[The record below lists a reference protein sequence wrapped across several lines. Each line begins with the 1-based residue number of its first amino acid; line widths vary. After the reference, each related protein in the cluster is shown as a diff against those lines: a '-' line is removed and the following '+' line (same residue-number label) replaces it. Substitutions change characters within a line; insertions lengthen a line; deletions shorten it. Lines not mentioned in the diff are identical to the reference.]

1 MLHSPE
7 HKTVAVLK
15 KSISIF
21 LSRTFCGLNRCHY
34 QIKFRLLITP
44 STSTALA
51 FTHHSNI
58 YQVLLVSP
66 MQTKKFVLLD
76 IDYVTRN
83 QEPVIR
89 LFGKLMGENEE
100 GHIIAL
106 DKSFKPYIYIIPS
119 DPNPI
124 TNCIHELS
132 QLKLLSVEKV
142 SRNDMGQRKE
152 VLKVTFKHPRD
163 IPKLREK
170 ILKLPSVGEIREH
183 DIPFYRRYLIDKGLF
198 PLNVVEVTGNV
209 LNPAQSSR
217 RSQASRELK
226 GLRVLNGHG
235 SRELKGSDCSPGTQG
250 PNEESENNRTP
261 KTCIFQMENPPKPQ
275 DSSLP
280 ELKFLSFD
288 IEVYNPRGMPQ
299 SDLDPIIMI
308 SFSSNHGFRKV
319 LSTKNPLDSSSP
331 HGIPLDFV
339 EVVSDEKE
347 LLGKFVETVESE
359 NPDIILGYN
368 SDSFDLPYIRDRA
381 AKLGVPLKLG
391 IDGSPPKFTRTGFTN
406 SAMIRGRIHIDLYF
420 NIRRYMHL
428 ARHTLEHVY
437 LELFGETK
445 LDIPG
450 DEIHIYWDE
459 GGRRLETLFHYSL
472 DDAVAVTRIGERM
485 IPLSTELTRIV
496 GQPLF
501 DVSRMASGRLV
512 EWYLIRKSFQYQ
524 NLVPNKPSPSEV
536 THRED
541 IHVVGGYVKEPVKGL
556 HENIVY
562 FDFRSLYPSIIISK
576 NISPD
581 SFTDK
586 QELNR
591 DNYHVSPE
599 SGYKFR
605 KEPVGFIPSA
615 IGQILQDRV
624 KIKSQMEESKD
635 DCQLQILNAQQEALK
650 RLANTFY
657 GLYNHSTFR
666 WYSLQCSESI
676 TAWGRDF
683 LKTTMA
689 DSEKQGFK
697 PVYADTDG
705 FFATYVGTMDERT
718 KPTEYQVG

>member
-1 MLHSPE
+1 
-7 HKTVAVLK
+7 
-15 KSISIF
+15 
-21 LSRTFCGLNRCHY
+21 
-34 QIKFRLLITP
+34 
-44 STSTALA
+44 
-51 FTHHSNI
+51 
-58 YQVLLVSP
+58 

-100 GHIIAL
+100 GHIIVL
-106 DKSFKPYIYIIPS
+106 DKSFKPYIYVIPS
-119 DPNPI
+119 DPHCI
-124 TNCIHELS
+124 TDCTHELS
-132 QLKLLSVEKV
+132 ELKLISVEV
-142 SRNDMGQRKE
+142 VPRNDMGEHKE

-170 ILKLPSVGEIREH
+170 ILNLPSVKEIREH

-198 PLNVVEVTGNV
+198 PLNVVEVQGKV
-209 LNPAQSSR
+209 LNSAQSSR
-217 RSQASRELK
+217 RSQ
-226 GLRVLNGHG
+226 GLNGHE
-235 SRELKGSDCSPGTQG
+235 SQG
-250 PNEESENNRTP
+250 ATEGSENNRTP
-261 KTCIFQMENPPKPQ
+261 KPCLFQMENPPKPM

-280 ELKFLSFD
+280 EFKFLSFD

-299 SDLDPIIMI
+299 SDLDPIILI
-308 SFSSNHGFRKV
+308 SFSSNQGFRKV
-319 LSTKNPLDSSSP
+319 LSTKNPPDSSDPNGS
-331 HGIPLDFV
+331 PLDFV
-339 EVVSDEKE
+339 ELVDDEKE
-347 LLGKFVETVESE
+347 LLEKFVETVESE

-406 SAMIRGRIHIDLYF
+406 SAMIKGRIHIDLYF
-420 NIRRYMHL
+420 NVRRYMHL

-437 LELFGETK
+437 LELCGDKK

-472 DDAVAVTRIGERM
+472 HDAVAVTRIGERM

-536 THRED
+536 TQRED

-556 HENIVY
+556 HENIIY

-581 SFTDK
+581 SFTYEK
-586 QELNR
+586 EPKGKNC
-591 DNYHVSPE
+591 HVSPE
-599 SGYKFR
+599 DGYKFH

-615 IGQILQDRV
+615 IGQILQDRIR
-624 KIKSQMEESKD
+624 IKSLMKQSTD
-635 DCQLQILNAQQEALK
+635 HRQRQVLNAQQEALK

-683 LKTTMA
+683 LKKTMDDA
-689 DSEKQGFK
+689 EKQGFK

-705 FFATYVGTMDERT
+705 FFATYLGPIDEET
-718 KPTEYQVG
+718 N

>member
-1 MLHSPE
+1 
-7 HKTVAVLK
+7 
-15 KSISIF
+15 
-21 LSRTFCGLNRCHY
+21 
-34 QIKFRLLITP
+34 
-44 STSTALA
+44 
-51 FTHHSNI
+51 
-58 YQVLLVSP
+58 

-119 DPNPI
+119 DPNFI
-124 TNCIHELS
+124 TDCIQDLS

-142 SRNDMGQRKE
+142 SRNDMGEWKE

-170 ILKLPSVGEIREH
+170 ILKLSSVGEIREH

-198 PLNVVEVTGNV
+198 PLNVVEVTGKV

-217 RSQASRELK
+217 KSQASQASQASQELK
-226 GLRVLNGHG
+226 GLHG
-235 SRELKGSDCSPGTQG
+235 SQGTQG

-288 IEVYNPRGMPQ
+288 IEVYNPRGRPQ
-299 SDLDPIIMI
+299 SDLDPIIII
-308 SFSSNHGFRKV
+308 SFSSNQGFRKV
-319 LSTKNPLDSSSP
+319 LSTKNPPDSSDPQESP
-331 HGIPLDFV
+331 LNFV

-347 LLGKFVETVESE
+347 LLEKFVETVGSE
-359 NPDIILGYN
+359 NPDIIMGYN
-368 SDSFDLPYIRDRA
+368 SDSFDFPYIRDRA

-391 IDGSPPKFTRTGFTN
+391 IDGSPPRFTRTGFTN
-406 SAMIRGRIHIDLYF
+406 SAMIKGRAHIDLYF

-428 ARHTLEHVY
+428 TRHTLEHVY
-437 LELFGETK
+437 LELFGEMK

-501 DVSRMASGRLV
+501 DVSRMASGRMV

-524 NLVPNKPSPSEV
+524 YLVPNKPSPSEV
-536 THRED
+536 THREA

-586 QELNR
+586 QELNG

-624 KIKSQMEESKD
+624 KIKSKMDESKD
-635 DCQLQILNAQQEALK
+635 DWQIQVLNAQQEALK

-683 LKTTMA
+683 LKTTMDDA
-689 DSEKQGFK
+689 EKQGFK

-705 FFATYVGTMDERT
+705 FFATHIGSIDE
-718 KPTEYQVG
+718 EN

>member
-1 MLHSPE
+1 
-7 HKTVAVLK
+7 
-15 KSISIF
+15 
-21 LSRTFCGLNRCHY
+21 
-34 QIKFRLLITP
+34 
-44 STSTALA
+44 
-51 FTHHSNI
+51 
-58 YQVLLVSP
+58 

-89 LFGKLMGENEE
+89 LFGKLVGENEE
-100 GHIIAL
+100 GHIIAR
-106 DKSFKPYIYIIPS
+106 DKSFKPYIYVIPS
-119 DPNPI
+119 DPHRV
-124 TNCIHELS
+124 TDCIHELNE
-132 QLKLLSVEKV
+132 LKLISVEKV

-198 PLNVVEVTGNV
+198 PLKVVEVQGTV
-209 LNPAQSSR
+209 LNPAQSSQ
-217 RSQASRELK
+217 RSQASPEFK
-226 GLRVLNGHG
+226 GLQVLNGHG
-235 SRELKGSDCSPGTQG
+235 SPESKGLHESQEINGHKSQELKGSHGSQGTPGPTEG
-250 PNEESENNRTP
+250 SENNRTP
-261 KTCIFQMENPPKPQ
+261 KPCIFQMENHPQ
-275 DSSLP
+275 PLDSSLP
-280 ELKFLSFD
+280 EFTVLSFD

-299 SDLDPIIMI
+299 SDLDPIIII
-308 SFSSNHGFRKV
+308 SFSSNQGFRKV
-319 LSTKNPLDSSSP
+319 LSTKNPPDSSNHQESS
-331 HGIPLDFV
+331 LDFV

-347 LLGKFVETVESE
+347 LLEKFVETVESE

-391 IDGSPPKFTRTGFTN
+391 IDGSPLRFTRTGFTN
-406 SAMIRGRIHIDLYF
+406 SAMIKGRVHIDLYF

-437 LELFGETK
+437 RELFGETK

-501 DVSRMASGRLV
+501 DISRMASGRMV

-536 THRED
+536 THREA

-624 KIKSQMEESKD
+624 KIKSKMDESTD
-635 DCQLQILNAQQEALK
+635 DWQIQVLNAQQEALK

-683 LKTTMA
+683 LKTTMEDA
-689 DSEKQGFK
+689 EKQGFK

-705 FFATYVGTMDERT
+705 FFATYVGTMDEIT
-718 KPTEYQVG
+718 KTTECHVKYVD

>member
-1 MLHSPE
+1 
-7 HKTVAVLK
+7 
-15 KSISIF
+15 
-21 LSRTFCGLNRCHY
+21 
-34 QIKFRLLITP
+34 
-44 STSTALA
+44 
-51 FTHHSNI
+51 
-58 YQVLLVSP
+58 

-76 IDYVTRN
+76 IDYVTLN

-119 DPNPI
+119 DPNSI
-124 TNCIHELS
+124 TDCIHELS

-152 VLKVTFKHPRD
+152 VLKVTFKHPQD

-198 PLNVVEVTGNV
+198 SLNVVEVTGNV
-209 LNPAQSSR
+209 SNPAQSSR

-226 GLRVLNGHG
+226 GLHG
-235 SRELKGSDCSPGTQG
+235 SQGT
-250 PNEESENNRTP
+250 PRTNEESKNNRTP
-261 KTCIFQMENPPKPQ
+261 KPCIFQMENPPKTL
-275 DSSLP
+275 DSNLL

-308 SFSSNHGFRKV
+308 SFSSNQGFRKV
-319 LSTKNPLDSSSP
+319 LSTKNPPNSSNHQESP
-331 HGIPLDFV
+331 LGFV

-347 LLGKFVETVESE
+347 LLEKFVETVESE

-391 IDGSPPKFTRTGFTN
+391 IDGSPPKFTRIGFGN

-437 LELFGETK
+437 LELFGEVK

-501 DVSRMASGRLV
+501 DISRMASGRMV

-536 THRED
+536 THRKA

-635 DCQLQILNAQQEALK
+635 DWQIQVLNAQQEALK

-676 TAWGRDF
+676 TAWGREF
-683 LKTTMA
+683 LKTTMD

-705 FFATYVGTMDERT
+705 FFATHIGSIDE
-718 KPTEYQVG
+718 EN

>member
-1 MLHSPE
+1 
-7 HKTVAVLK
+7 
-15 KSISIF
+15 
-21 LSRTFCGLNRCHY
+21 
-34 QIKFRLLITP
+34 
-44 STSTALA
+44 
-51 FTHHSNI
+51 
-58 YQVLLVSP
+58 
-66 MQTKKFVLLD
+66 
-76 IDYVTRN
+76 
-83 QEPVIR
+83 
-89 LFGKLMGENEE
+89 
-100 GHIIAL
+100 
-106 DKSFKPYIYIIPS
+106 
-119 DPNPI
+119 
-124 TNCIHELS
+124 
-132 QLKLLSVEKV
+132 
-142 SRNDMGQRKE
+142 
-152 VLKVTFKHPRD
+152 
-163 IPKLREK
+163 
-170 ILKLPSVGEIREH
+170 
-183 DIPFYRRYLIDKGLF
+183 
-198 PLNVVEVTGNV
+198 
-209 LNPAQSSR
+209 
-217 RSQASRELK
+217 
-226 GLRVLNGHG
+226 
-235 SRELKGSDCSPGTQG
+235 
-250 PNEESENNRTP
+250 
-261 KTCIFQMENPPKPQ
+261 MENHPQ
-275 DSSLP
+275 PLDSSLP
-280 ELKFLSFD
+280 EFTVLSFD

-299 SDLDPIIMI
+299 SDLDPIIII
-308 SFSSNHGFRKV
+308 SFSSNQGFRKV
-319 LSTKNPLDSSSP
+319 LSTKNPPDSSNHQESS
-331 HGIPLDFV
+331 LDFV

-347 LLGKFVETVESE
+347 LLEKFVETVESE

-391 IDGSPPKFTRTGFTN
+391 IDGSPPRFTRTGFTN
-406 SAMIRGRIHIDLYF
+406 SAMIKGRVHIDLYF
-420 NIRRYMHL
+420 NIRRYLHL

-437 LELFGETK
+437 RELFGETK
-445 LDIPG
+445 MDIPG

-501 DVSRMASGRLV
+501 DISRMASGRMV

-536 THRED
+536 THREA

-591 DNYHVSPE
+591 DDCHVSPE

-624 KIKSQMEESKD
+624 KIKSKMDESTD
-635 DCQLQILNAQQEALK
+635 DWQIQVLNAQQEALK

-683 LKTTMA
+683 LKTTMEDA
-689 DSEKQGFK
+689 EKQGFK

-705 FFATYVGTMDERT
+705 FFATYVGTMDEIT
-718 KPTEYQVG
+718 KTTECHVKYVD